1 MQLSKLELVGFK
13 SFADKT
19 EFCFEPGVT
28 AFVGPNGCG
37 KSNIVDAVKWVL
49 GEQSAKSLRGNEMQ
63 DIIFNGA
70 VGQKTKSYAE
80 ASLTILNHKKL
91 LAIEFDE
98 VCVTRRLY
106 RSGESEYLLNK
117 QPCRLKDIRE
127 LFMDTGVGCDVYSV
141 IEQGQVDR
149 LVAANAKQ
157 RRIVFEEAAGIS
169 KFKAKREESR
179 RTLDR
184 VKQRLEHVAHEFQW
198 VQKELRSVQIQAGK
212 ARSYKEAEAQV
223 RELTIALSL
232 TEHIKRKAQE
242 KELSGRIETLATQ
255 QEGAQNA
262 VTCIEAEQAQ
272 INADVVTLERKLGAA
287 RTNQSET
294 HSRISAAEER
304 ARVEQNRI
312 ADLEEREA
320 AALETEKTVRARIDD
335 HQDELARRERLRDHF
350 ANVIEEKAETH
361 ETLAATLDE
370 LTKGC
375 AGLEQQIERR
385 KTATIDKVASVSNLS
400 NEISTLS
407 ARRASSEHN
416 IARLRQRQ
424 EDVSRTLEEA
434 LARED
439 ALTREREDLAEH
451 MARLQE
457 TFARKEQDL
466 ERGEKARTA
475 IEERLRREREEQVK
489 CESRRSALQEI
500 EARAEGI
507 GEGVRAVIA
516 EAAREG
522 AALAGVKGIVAD
534 FIKVDL
540 EHALAIET
548 ALGDR
553 SQFIVT
559 RTTADATSAIAF
571 LKSTDSGRSGFL
583 PMDRIA
589 PKDGL
594 SPELLS
600 EPGVIGRA
608 SDLVRGVEE
617 DRPLFE
623 HLLGD
628 TIVVDNFDT
637 ALRVSGNGGA
647 RHRILTLAGER
658 MEPAGAIVGGTRP
671 AGDLITRR
679 SELAGLEGQIANL
692 RQSVALLEWER
703 RQRVAALT
711 KAREEMQTLKA
722 QVDECHIERAAKEN
736 QLAQWTERREK
747 SAEEHS
753 VNESEIEAIRAEMD
767 ESRRR
772 EAELRNEI
780 ERIEAERA
788 QIENEVG
795 IGQET
800 LRDQREIRADVD
812 AEARDLQTELARLRS
827 DQANRLGRIESIERL
842 IAEHV
847 IRADA
852 AAAEVKLCRR
862 RKAEAKQEIEASKKL
877 AQELTLQQEEIKRQI
892 EQLITAQNE
901 AEERKQ
907 AIEAARR
914 EAQSQLA
921 EISGKLQ
928 ELHVHQAQCRTEIN
942 ALEERAR
949 EGYEID
955 LATLDPQDILPQDF
969 DPDATKEEIHKLH
982 EKIRRLG
989 AVNLAAL
996 DDQKT
1001 LQERVD
1007 FLTAQREDL
1016 NKSEQDLYR
1025 VIRHLNRECRERFMK
1040 TYEAVRENFKVLF
1053 RKLFGG
1059 GRADIIIEEDTDEN
1073 SDPLDAGIEI
1083 VAQPPGKAPS
1093 SISLLSGGERTL
1105 TTVALLFAIF
1115 KAKPSPFCILD
1126 EIDAALDD
1134 KNVGRFVE
1142 LLQEFLGDSQF
1153 IVITHNKR
1161 TMSVAD
1167 ILYGITMQDSGISKR
1182 VAVKFERGEP
1192 VAGDPVST
1200 EHLNG

>member
-19 EFCFEPGVT
+19 EFSFEPGVT

-49 GEQSAKSLRGNEMQ
+49 GEQSAKSLRGAEMQ
-63 DIIFNGA
+63 DVIFNGA
-70 VGQKTKSYAE
+70 TSQKPKGYAE
-80 ASLTILNHKKL
+80 ASLTIQNHKKL

-149 LVAANAKQ
+149 LVAANAKE

-179 RTLDR
+179 RTLER
-184 VKQRLEHVAHEFQW
+184 VKQRLEHVDHELQW
-198 VQKELRSVQIQAGK
+198 VQKDLRSVQIQAGK
-212 ARSYKEAEAQV
+212 ARSYKEAEAKV

-232 TEHIKRKAQE
+232 SEHLRRKAQE
-242 KELSGRIETLATQ
+242 KELREQISALAAQ
-255 QEGAQNA
+255 QEDARNA
-262 VTCIEAEQAQ
+262 VARIEAEQAQ
-272 INADVVTLERKLGAA
+272 INADAVTLERKLGDA
-287 RTNQSET
+287 RTEQSQT
-294 HSRISAAEER
+294 DSRIRAAEER
-304 ARVEQNRI
+304 VRVEQNRI
-312 ADLEEREA
+312 ADLDERESA
-320 AALETEKTVRARIDD
+320 ACETEKAARARVEE
-335 HQDELARRERLRDHF
+335 HRDELARKERLRDYF
-350 ANVIEEKAETH
+350 ENVIQQGAETNDA
-361 ETLAATLDE
+361 LSATLED
-370 LTKGC
+370 LTRGC
-375 AGLEQQIERR
+375 AGLEQQIEQRKAAVIA
-385 KTATIDKVASVSNLS
+385 KTAVVANLS
-400 NEISTLS
+400 NEISTLA

-416 IARLRQRQ
+416 ITRLRQRQ
-424 EDVSRTLEEA
+424 EEVSRTLEEA
-434 LARED
+434 LARENV
-439 ALTREREDLAEH
+439 LTRERDELSSR
-451 MARLQE
+451 MVQLQE
-457 TFARKEQDL
+457 TFAGKEQLL
-466 ERGEKARTA
+466 EHGEKARA
-475 IEERLRREREEQVK
+475 DIEDRLRREREELVK

-507 GEGVRAVIA
+507 GEGVQAVIA
-516 EAAREG
+516 EATREG
-522 AALAGVKGIVAD
+522 ATLAGVKGIVAD
-534 FIKVDL
+534 FIKVEL

-548 ALGDR
+548 ALGEGA
-553 SQFIVT
+553 QFIVT
-559 RTTADATSAIAF
+559 ETTADAASAIEF
-571 LKSTDSGRSGFL
+571 LKSSNSGRGGFL
-583 PMDRIA
+583 PMDRVA
-589 PKDGL
+589 AKDGI

-608 SDLVRGVEE
+608 SDLVRGAET
-617 DRPLFE
+617 DRALFE

-628 TIVVDNFDT
+628 AIVVDRFDT
-637 ALRVSGNGGA
+637 ALHLSRNGGA

-658 MEPAGAIVGGTRP
+658 IEPAGAIVGGARP
-671 AGDLITRR
+671 SGDLITRR
-679 SELAGLEGQIANL
+679 SELASLEGQIANL
-692 RQSVALLEWER
+692 KQSVALLEWEH
-703 RQRVAALT
+703 RQTLAALG
-711 KAREEMQTLKA
+711 KVRDDMETLKG
-722 QVDECHIERAAKEN
+722 QVDQCHIERAARES
-736 QLAQWTERREK
+736 QLAQWVERREK
-747 SAEEHS
+747 AAEEHS

-788 QIENEVG
+788 RIEGEVS

-800 LRDQREIRADVD
+800 LKDHREIRTDVD
-812 AEARDLQTELARLRS
+812 ATVRDLQAELARLRS
-827 DQANRLGRIESIERL
+827 DQANRIGRIESVERL
-842 IAEHV
+842 IAEHLS
-847 IRADA
+847 RADN
-852 AAAEVKLCRR
+852 AAAEIRLCRQ
-862 RKAEAKQEIEASKKL
+862 RKAEAEREIESSKRL
-877 AQELTLQQEEIKRQI
+877 AQELALRREEIQRQI
-892 EQLITAQNE
+892 EQLIAAQSE
-901 AEERKQ
+901 IEQRKQ
-907 AIEAARR
+907 AVEATRR
-914 EAQSQLA
+914 DAQSRLA
-921 EISGKLQ
+921 EITAKLQ
-928 ELHVHQAQCRTEIN
+928 ELHVQEAQCRTEIN

-955 LATLDPQDILPQDF
+955 LGTLDPDKTIPPDF
-969 DPDATKEEIHKLH
+969 NPDVAKEEIQKLH

-996 DDQKT
+996 DDQKA
-1001 LQERVD
+1001 LQERLD
-1007 FLTAQREDL
+1007 FLTAQRDDL
-1016 NKSEQDLYR
+1016 AKSEQDLHR

-1040 TYEAVRENFKVLF
+1040 TYEAVRENFKILF

-1059 GRADIIIEEDTDEN
+1059 GRADIIIEENLDEN
-1073 SDPLDAGIEI
+1073 SDPLEAGIEI
-1083 VAQPPGKAPS
+1083 LAQPPGKAPS

-1126 EIDAALDD
+1126 EVDAALDD

-1142 LLQEFLGDSQF
+1142 LLQEFLSDSQF
-1153 IVITHNKR
+1153 IIITHNKR

-1167 ILYGITMQDSGISKR
+1167 ILYGITMQDSGVSKR

-1192 VAGDPVST
+1192 LAEAPISS